1 MLDAIKYVD
10 FVYIFNDETPVKP
23 VEILKPDIVLKGGD
37 YYITRITEDDIRRL
51 SEDNIQRLQ
60 KINSEDYQ
68 KRSSEILLNKSSD
81 KSLLI
86 KEFNEIVETK
96 LVKKSD

>member
-37 YYITRITEDDIRRL
+37 YYITRISDDKIR
-51 SEDNIQRLQ
+51 
-60 KINSEDYQ
+60 
-68 KRSSEILLNKSSD
+68 
-81 KSLLI
+81 
-86 KEFNEIVETK
+86 
-96 LVKKSD
+96 